1 MEDAEAIAYLLL
13 GFVRPRD
20 HGVMFCASISHKFPP
35 VKGKEFPLT
44 GGQFDGPIG
53 GKLSHFWTDSAHSE
67 SQLSRY

>member
-20 HGVMFCASISHKFPP
+20 HGVMFCASISLVVCF
-35 VKGKEFPLT
+35 VKEFPLT

-53 GKLSHFWTDSAHSE
+53 GNLDKLSS
-67 SQLSRY
+67 L